1 MLNLRRFLALLA
13 MVIGVSSPAKA
24 SDIIT
29 QHVSNAAL
37 VGQGRLSIWFFDI
50 YDASLYAPG
59 GHWQSKPP
67 YALSISY
74 LRAVSGRHIADSSAE
89 EIRKL
94 GYRNEFRLAV
104 WHGQMRKI
112 FPDVKEKTVLTGI
125 YTAEGKTV
133 FYENENLI
141 GTIEDPEFGR
151 LFFDIWLSQKTSE
164 PELRANLLGTP

>member
-1 MLNLRRFLALLA
+1 MRNLLRFLTIL
-13 MVIGVSSPAKA
+13 GVVLGLSTQSKA
-24 SDIIT
+24 SDIIA
-29 QHVSNAAL
+29 QHISNAAL

-50 YDASLYAPG
+50 YDASLFAPG
-59 GHWQSKPP
+59 GLWESKPP

-74 LRAVSGRHIADSSAE
+74 LRAVSGRHIADTSAE

-125 YTAEGKTV
+125 YTAEGKTL
-133 FYENENLI
+133 FYENDSLI
-141 GTIEDPEFGR
+141 GTIEDPEFGP

-164 PELRANLLGTP
+164 PELRASLLGTP